1 MNPKWAAVHILFIEA
16 GTVIQGSKL
25 SFIILIIL
33 IEYFITSFHKIV
45 CCMRRLLQRCNCL
58 KSYNPR
64 RVSVILISGD
74 WVPVFSCFLL
84 EVC

>member
-33 IEYFITSFHKIV
+33 IEYLLLVFIK
-45 CCMRRLLQRCNCL
+45 
-58 KSYNPR
+58 
-64 RVSVILISGD
+64 
-74 WVPVFSCFLL
+74 
-84 EVC
+84 